1 MNKKL
6 LRLYH
11 QSPAWLRSAAATAR
25 GLQLRSWRYGPETER
40 LIAEAF
46 ERESWD
52 AERWREWQDERLAF
66 ILNRAATRVP
76 YYREYWNERRRQGDK
91 ASWEDL
97 KNWPVLEKETLRAR
111 PTAFVADDCD
121 VRQMFH
127 DHTSG
132 TTGKSLDLWLS
143 REIVRRWYALSEARW
158 REWYGVTR
166 RDRWAI
172 LGGQMVVPPA
182 VRRPPF
188 WVWNAGLKQLYMSSY
203 HLAPDLV
210 PHYLD
215 ALRRYRVKYLLGYT
229 SSLYALAR
237 EILKLGRRDL
247 SMAVV
252 VTNAE
257 PVFKHQRETIAEA
270 FRCPVRETY
279 GMAETVAAA
288 SECEDERLHLWPDA
302 GVFELLT
309 NGEPTPRGS
318 SGELI
323 STGLL
328 NADMPLIRYRVG
340 DRATLPRVETPCA
353 CGRTLPTLLSVDGRV
368 QDTLY
373 TMDGRSIGC
382 VDTVYDSE
390 LPLHEAQIIQ
400 ETLGRVR
407 VRYVPAP
414 EWTQAAGASLIAGM
428 RERMGAVEVIL
439 EEVREVPRTANG
451 KFRPVICNLS
461 PEERMRVEG
470 ASR

>member
-6 LRLYH
+6 LSLYH
-11 QSPAWLRSAAATAR
+11 RSPAWLRQAAATAR
-25 GLQLRSWRYGPETER
+25 GLQLRAWRYGPETER
-40 LIAEAF
+40 LIAEAH
-46 ERESWD
+46 EREGWD
-52 AERWREWQDERLAF
+52 AARWREWQGERLAY

-76 YYREYWNERRRQGDK
+76 YYREHWSERRRRGDL
-91 ASWEDL
+91 SSREDL
-97 KNWPVLEKETLRAR
+97 KNWPVIEKDALRAN
-111 PTAFVADDCD
+111 PLAFVADDCD
-121 VRQMFH
+121 VRRMFH

-132 TTGKSLDLWLS
+132 TTGKSLDLWLG
-143 REIVRRWYALSEARW
+143 RETVRRWYALSEARW

-172 LGGQMVVPPA
+172 LGGQMVAPA
-182 VRRPPF
+182 TVRRPPF

-210 PHYLD
+210 PHYLE
-215 ALRRYRVKYLLGYT
+215 ALKRYRVKYLLGYT

-237 EILKLGRRDL
+237 EILKLKWHDL
-247 SMAVV
+247 RMEVV

-270 FRCPVRETY
+270 FECPVRETY

-288 SECEDERLHLWPDA
+288 SECEAGRLHLWPDA
-302 GVFELLT
+302 GICELLT
-309 NGEPTPRGS
+309 NGAPTPRGRA
-318 SGELI
+318 GELI

-328 NADMPLIRYRVG
+328 NADMPLIRYQVG
-340 DRATLPRVETPCA
+340 DRATLPLEESTCA

-382 VDTVYDSE
+382 IDTVYGPE
-390 LPLHEAQIIQ
+390 VPLREAQIIQ
-400 ETLGRVR
+400 ESLSQVR

-414 EWTQAAGASLIAGM
+414 EWTKDAGASLIAGM

-439 EEVREVPRTANG
+439 EEVREVPRTASG

-461 PEERMRVEG
+461 PEELRRVEG
-470 ASR
+470 ATG